1 MASTS
6 PIKVLESCQLTPPSE
21 SPDSAVEVSLP
32 LTFFDIFWLKFDPVE
47 RIFSYEL
54 SDLTPTMF
62 NTEILPKLKHS
73 LSLTLLRFLPLAGK
87 NLLGLHMPPNPSFYT
102 LLKMVFH

>member
-1 MASTS
+1 LKYLS
-6 PIKVLESCQLTPPSE
+6 
-21 SPDSAVEVSLP
+21 

-54 SDLTPTMF
+54 TDLTPTMF
-62 NTEILPKLKHS
+62 NREILPKLKHS

-102 LLKMVFH
+102 LLKMAFH